1 MRTTGKVIFCIISA
15 VIFLYLIIWDYP
27 QHKAKLSTEAAGMD
41 HEYFSVGES
50 GETGNDFADR
60 KIQAEKLE
68 KQINELDEQID
79 KLEKQQKEEGTGV
92 YLYFDQVFESC
103 YEQLYPQMKEMGYT
117 GTMVL
122 TDGQLPGNYLQM
134 TVAQCTEM
142 LDNGWELAVGG
153 SKQLDL
159 TENLDDVETEWRDY
173 LEQYLA
179 EIKRRLNVVPTVYC
193 FKEGEYRE
201 EFDDILKEYGFKTI
215 RYFGEE
221 DLQSEDE
228 LVRIRAIQV
237 EQNTDISRAAEELKN
252 YSTVALC
259 ARRVA
264 ADIPSGSENIQI
276 GKYCDLL
283 KSLNENDGLH
293 IIGNAGADGNQS
305 ETLENRIKNLKDQ
318 KEKLTEQ
325 MNDLLK

>member
-1 MRTTGKVIFCIISA
+1 MKITGKVIVCFLSA
-15 VIFLYLIIWDYP
+15 VIFLYLIVWDYP
-27 QHKAKLSTEAAGMD
+27 QYKAKLSTAASEMGL
-41 HEYFSVGES
+41 
-50 GETGNDFADR
+50 
-60 KIQAEKLE
+60 K
-68 KQINELDEQID
+68 KQIKELDEQIE
-79 KLEKQQKEEGTGV
+79 KLEKRQNGAETGV

-142 LDNGWELAVGG
+142 LDNGWELAMGG
-153 SKQLDL
+153 SKQIDL
-159 TENLDDVETEWRDY
+159 TENLDDVETEWRAY

-179 EIKRRLNVVPTVYC
+179 EIKRRLNVVPTIYC
-193 FKEGEYRE
+193 FNEGEYRE

-221 DLQSEDE
+221 DLQKEDE

-237 EQNTDISRAAEELKN
+237 EQNTDISSAAEDLKN

-264 ADIPSGSENIQI
+264 EDVPSGSENIQI

-283 KSLNENDGLH
+283 KSIHENDGLH
-293 IIGNAGADGNQS
+293 IMGNTQSDGNQA
-305 ETLENRIKNLKDQ
+305 ETLEKQIQNLKDQ
-318 KEKLTEQ
+318 KAKLTEQ
-325 MNDLLK
+325 MNEVLK

>member
-1 MRTTGKVIFCIISA
+1 MKITGKVIVCFLSA
-15 VIFLYLIIWDYP
+15 VIFLYLIVWDYP
-27 QHKAKLSTEAAGMD
+27 QHKAKLSTAALEMG
-41 HEYFSVGES
+41 
-50 GETGNDFADR
+50 
-60 KIQAEKLE
+60 LE
-68 KQINELDEQID
+68 KQIKELDEQIE
-79 KLEKQQKEEGTGV
+79 KLEKRQKGAETGV

-153 SKQLDL
+153 SKQIDL
-159 TENLDDVETEWRDY
+159 TENLDDVETEWRAY
-173 LEQYLA
+173 LEQYLV
-179 EIKRRLNVVPTVYC
+179 EIKRRLNVVPTTYC

-221 DLQSEDE
+221 ELQSEDE
-228 LVRIRAIQV
+228 LVRIRAIHV
-237 EQNTDISRAAEELKN
+237 EQNTDISSAAEDLKN

-264 ADIPSGSENIQI
+264 DDVSYGSENIQI
-276 GKYCDLL
+276 EKYCDLL
-283 KSLNENDGLH
+283 KSIHEKEDLH
-293 IIGNAGADGNQS
+293 IIGNTQSDGNPS
-305 ETLENRIKNLKDQ
+305 ETLENQIKILKAQ
-318 KEKLTEQ
+318 KAKLTEQ
-325 MNDLLK
+325 MNEILK